1 MLSAI
6 GCSGKIEGSFPVV
19 LPGFSEAELAYS
31 DGFDSAEQ
39 GLYAEA
45 ISHYDKAIQLDPD
58 YADAYNNRGIAYREL
73 GHHTLANA
81 DEATACALDKQFC

>member
-39 GLYAEA
+39 GLYKVDPKVDP
-45 ISHYDKAIQLDPD
+45 ISWT
-58 YADAYNNRGIAYREL
+58 GL
-73 GHHTLANA
+73 GRY
-81 DEATACALDKQFC
+81 